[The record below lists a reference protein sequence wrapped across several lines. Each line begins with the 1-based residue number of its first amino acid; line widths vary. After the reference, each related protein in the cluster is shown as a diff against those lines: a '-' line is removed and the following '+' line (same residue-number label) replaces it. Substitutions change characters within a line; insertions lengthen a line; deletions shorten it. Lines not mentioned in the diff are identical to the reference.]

1 MDYDFK
7 RERWLDTAVS
17 GIRFAPDRAEV
28 REELRAHISDKM
40 DDLQRIF
47 PDIPPGEARE
57 RALAGMGD
65 AQELKKELARVHKP
79 WLGWLWTASRWALWL
94 TLLALNLVALGTRS
108 EYGNSLRG
116 RSGTEVY
123 GPVRDGEQA
132 RLGQYTF
139 RITAAAYLDVP
150 EDGVRE
156 DTLQLV
162 LRASSPRFWERLSWD
177 GFYDSL
183 TAVGPD
189 GTRYPMDRQD
199 IRMDQSKGV
208 YQVYTGAAGCRWGIF
223 WREAAVYLP
232 AEGWQPGDQVTLEL
246 ESPAGRIT
254 LSAPVTE
261 KVEVP

>member
-1 MDYDFK
+1 MRTED
-7 RERWLDTAVS
+7 WLDTAVS
-17 GIRFAPDRAEV
+17 GIRFAPDRTEV

-65 AQELKKELARVHKP
+65 PEELKISLAKIHKP
-79 WLGWLWTASRWALWL
+79 WLGWLWTASRWALWV
-94 TLLALNLVALGTRS
+94 TLLALNLVALGTRTD
-108 EYGNSLRG
+108 YDNSLRG

-156 DTLQLV
+156 DTLQLA

-208 YQVYTGAAGCRWGIF
+208 YQVYTGAVGCRWGIF

-246 ESPAGRIT
+246 ESPAGRIA

>member
-1 MDYDFK
+1 MD
-7 RERWLDTAVS
+7 RTSWLDTAVS
-17 GIRFAPDRAEV
+17 GIRFGPDRRAVRAEL
-28 REELRAHISDKM
+28 EGHMEDKTA
-40 DDLQRIF
+40 DLQRIF
-47 PDIPPGEARE
+47 PGIPEEEARE

-65 AQELKKELARVHKP
+65 PEELKASLAKVHKP
-79 WLGWLWTASRWALWL
+79 GLGWLWTASRWALWV
-94 TLLALNLVALGTRS
+94 TLLALNLIALGTRT

-116 RSGTEVY
+116 RSGTEIY
-123 GPVRDGEQA
+123 GPVRDGERA

-150 EDGVRE
+150 EDGVRA

-162 LRASSPRFWERLSWD
+162 LRASSPRFWERLSWEA
-177 GFYDSL
+177 FYDSL

-199 IRMDQSKGV
+199 IRMDESKGIH
-208 YQVYTGAAGCRWGIF
+208 QLYTGSAGCKWGIF

-232 AEGWQPGDQVTLEL
+232 AEGWRPGDRVTLEL
-246 ESPAGRIT
+246 ESPAGRIS

-261 KVEVP
+261 RVEVP

>member
-1 MDYDFK
+1 MEQK
-7 RERWLDTAVS
+7 SWLDTAVS
-17 GIRFAPDRAEV
+17 GIRFGPDRRAV
-28 REELRAHISDKM
+28 REELEGHIEDKIA
-40 DDLQRIF
+40 DFRRIF
-47 PDIPPGEARE
+47 PGISDEEARV

-65 AQELKKELARVHKP
+65 PEELKLSLAKIHRP
-79 WLGWLWTASRWALWL
+79 WLGRLWTASRWALWV

-108 EYGNSLRG
+108 DYENSLRG

-139 RITAAAYLDVP
+139 RITAAAYLDFP
-150 EDGVRE
+150 EDGIRE
-156 DTLQLV
+156 DTLQLS
-162 LRASSPRFWERLSWD
+162 LRASSLRFWERLSWD

-199 IRMDQSKGV
+199 IRMDENKGV
-208 YQVYTGAAGCRWGIF
+208 YQVYTGAVGCRWGIF

-246 ESPAGRIT
+246 ESLAGRIA